1 MRWPS
6 AVELGGRCVRSS
18 SVPPSACSSCWMR
31 REMADWV
38 RNRRDA
44 ALVSDLQSMTHA
56 KALRLL
62 IIMPNAHA
70 NYQNYAVEAS
80 HCRAQVRI
88 VRTHEGAV
96 MPLVRIDIS
105 KTASCERVRDVG
117 DAVYNAMIAVA
128 NVPNYDK
135 FQVVTRHE
143 PDEIIYPEEG
153 YLGIDYTPDLII
165 IQVTWVGGRST
176 EVTKKFYQHIADEI
190 HAKQGVRKQDIWI
203 SLVDSGREDWSFGN
217 GEMQYAPK

>member
-1 MRWPS
+1 MITINIMRLGR
-6 AVELGGRCVRSS
+6 AVAGRKFESS
-18 SVPPSACSSCWMR
+18 KTN
-31 REMADWV
+31 AD
-38 RNRRDA
+38 RDA
-44 ALVSDLQSMTHA
+44 
-56 KALRLL
+56 
-62 IIMPNAHA
+62 I
-70 NYQNYAVEAS
+70 
-80 HCRAQVRI
+80 
-88 VRTHEGAV
+88 

-105 KTASCERVRDVG
+105 KTASRERVRDVG
-117 DAVYNAMIAVA
+117 NAVYNAMIAVA

-143 PDEIIYPEEG
+143 PEEIIYPEEG

-176 EVTKKFYQHIADEI
+176 EVKQKFYRHIADEI

-203 SLVDSGREDWSFGN
+203 NLVDSGREDWSFGN